1 MVSIPDSL
9 YVPRRYM
16 AADFDRSQNVA
27 TAVGQIMDSC
37 WRSDETVTGFNLAAN
52 TDAFGI
58 NVRRA

>member
-1 MVSIPDSL
+1 
-9 YVPRRYM
+9 M